1 MRCGSAGSRSTPVP
15 TVTSRQAD
23 RRTALA
29 VMVRLP
35 ERDGYDLV
43 DLATAGPTAA
53 QVMELHAMSEGVG
66 RTLTDPHLT
75 DVEHLLCLLSLG
87 ALETLLAPGSPTV
100 EPGRAVTALGTG
112 VPSLVLW
119 TVDCGLWTLVS
130 PQSGR
135 EDARNGQWGPQRD
148 PVVRTPAWRGPASQ
162 GIWATWPDWATPNV

>member
-1 MRCGSAGSRSTPVP
+1 
-15 TVTSRQAD
+15 VTSRQAD

-29 VMVRLP
+29 VIVRLP

-119 TVDCGLWTLVS
+119 TVDCGLWTVDCGL
-130 PQSGR
+130 
-135 EDARNGQWGPQRD
+135 
-148 PVVRTPAWRGPASQ
+148 
-162 GIWATWPDWATPNV
+162 